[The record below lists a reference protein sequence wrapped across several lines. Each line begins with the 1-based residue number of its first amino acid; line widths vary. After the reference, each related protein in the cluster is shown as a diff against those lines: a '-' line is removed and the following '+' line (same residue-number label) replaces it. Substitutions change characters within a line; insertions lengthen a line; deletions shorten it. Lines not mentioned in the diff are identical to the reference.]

1 MVVSYVTVD
10 CSAGRIE
17 TEACM
22 EGIDG
27 WVCLA
32 NDSSTMTVSTDIDM
46 DHERSCSKNF
56 PNRKHNLEHKVSDE
70 SYAKHLKCECAG
82 MELSS
87 TDASSRSNKQNAKQG
102 ERSSG
107 SSCHGTFNFRNL
119 ETYAATKRDE
129 IEEFSD

>member
-46 DHERSCSKNF
+46 DHERSCSKIF
-56 PNRKHNLEHKVSDE
+56 PNRKHNLEHKISDE
-70 SYAKHLKCECAG
+70 SYAKCWKHMG
-82 MELSS
+82 
-87 TDASSRSNKQNAKQG
+87 
-102 ERSSG
+102 G
-107 SSCHGTFNFRNL
+107 SL
-119 ETYAATKRDE
+119 ETRRGQHVSKVASWHRKTCILEASGREVRNATRPTR
-129 IEEFSD
+129 F